1 MLHQASLMTH
11 RTSDNLSLHSP
22 QNFGWSSGSGLGSH
36 QGHWIPSLSWLNL
49 QFQTDLRSKLQ
60 FGVVQKRSR
69 LVTKR
74 LGLNPAI
81 ELSLSEY
88 NSFFLKTPFFVWNY
102 WSCVM
107 MTDLGH
113 SFNWRL

>member
-22 QNFGWSSGSGLGSH
+22 HHFVWSSGSGLGSH
-36 QGHWIPSLSWLNL
+36 QGHWIPFLSWLNL

-60 FGVVQKRSR
+60 FGVVQKKSR

-88 NSFFLKTPFFVWNY
+88 IPYL
-102 WSCVM
+102 M
-107 MTDLGH
+107 E
-113 SFNWRL
+113 